1 MLLENKLRRG
11 NLVMSLGESTIHF
24 VFVLLSQLVGFYF
37 GGSNKLSKLTELLQ
51 CIFHGYNV
59 ESQIFII
66 DR

>member
-1 MLLENKLRRG
+1 
-11 NLVMSLGESTIHF
+11 MSLGESTIHF